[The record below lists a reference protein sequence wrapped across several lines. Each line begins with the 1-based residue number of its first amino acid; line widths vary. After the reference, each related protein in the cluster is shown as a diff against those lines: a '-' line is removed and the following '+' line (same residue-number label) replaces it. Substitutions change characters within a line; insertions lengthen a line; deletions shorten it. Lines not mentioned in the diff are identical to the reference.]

1 MLIFEIRKG
10 ANMKTNLT
18 GKGAFRT
25 HKSVSPE
32 EIISAGGTT
41 AFGVK
46 AGKNNESLK
55 RALKNSP
62 EPEPF
67 TEEEWTSLMQQVSN
81 DK

>member
-1 MLIFEIRKG
+1 
-10 ANMKTNLT
+10 MKTNLT

-32 EIISAGGTT
+32 EIIAAGGTT
-41 AFGVK
+41 AFGIK

-55 RALKNSP
+55 KALKNSP

-67 TEEEWTSLMQQVSN
+67 TEEEWASLMQQVAN